1 MNLEL
6 LKYLVGHAGNGLL
19 PVLSMVHVYED
30 WNGRRAQVGNGRYVV
45 DVPTD
50 LPVCTVPADRL
61 LAAWQACK
69 GDQPLA
75 SLSEHH
81 LMLRAGRIRAR
92 IALSDPSAYPRTQP
106 VPKGDHRADG
116 VAALLKRLQ
125 PFVATDASKPWATSL
140 CLKGGYAYATN
151 NVVLCRAPFLADLP
165 NSAVNLPSSVFDAII
180 AKGEPTDVTGTEN
193 ALTFYFEDDTWIQT
207 QLVQGE
213 WPTATV
219 DNYVAQAGER
229 EWETPHEDLGLMI
242 NTAAK
247 VSEQRIPV
255 VQFVNGG
262 LCLANEATFEAE
274 DLEPLPPEGKL
285 NARMAALVFE
295 HATSVQWHMKK
306 DIHGFM
312 IGDDIFGVFGG
323 MR

>member
-1 MNLEL
+1 VNLEL
-6 LKYLVGHAGNGLL
+6 LKYITGHAGSGLL
-19 PVLSMVHVYED
+19 PVMSMIHVYEG
-30 WNGRRAQVGNGRYVV
+30 NTGRRAQVGNGRYVV

-50 LPVCTVPADRL
+50 LPVCTVAADRL

-69 GDQPLA
+69 GEPSA
-75 SLSEHH
+75 SLTEHH
-81 LMLRAGRIRAR
+81 LMLRAGRVRAR
-92 IALSDPSAYPRTQP
+92 IALSDPAAYPRTRP

-151 NVVLCRAPFLADLP
+151 NVVLLRAPFTADLP
-165 NSAVNLPSSVFDAII
+165 GVAVNLPSSVFDAII
-180 AKGEPTDVTGTEN
+180 AKGEPTEVTGTEN
-193 ALTFYFEDDTWIQT
+193 ALTFYFDDDTWIQT

-219 DNYVAQAGER
+219 DNFVEHAKQR
-229 EWETPHEDLGLMI
+229 EWETPHADLGLMLA
-242 NTAAK
+242 TAAK
-247 VSEQRIPV
+247 VSESRIPIIE
-255 VQFVNGG
+255 FVDDG
-262 LCLANEATFEAE
+262 LCLSNEGTFEAD
-274 DLEPLPPEGKL
+274 DLMPVPAKGRM

-295 HATSVQWHMKK
+295 HATRVQWHMKS